1 MNQLL
6 SVFSRWMGKKPVAGA
21 SRKKGG
27 RKATR
32 GCRFE
37 SLEQRQLF
45 ALAPIARLGDLS
57 TLLIPTGTS
66 PVHFFADY
74 RESPHNDELGYFFVD
89 GPDGRITKRQ
99 DSDPFGTPLLS
110 ADGKP
115 QYVRP
120 GDLGYANAALATK
133 NSSVVFSSGEVGNQS
148 KRDKILDVY
157 GDFYIAFYLIQGK
170 STQDW
175 WESPASS
182 KPNAWFSVGDANAD
196 GYEHFQ
202 ATQRRD
208 SFYRQGLLQYKI
220 EDSNLAFAKR
230 KIAGN
235 DSDLNDF
242 VFSVNI
248 VPFATSDDYSIF
260 NAGADFNGSPL
271 PLKLNQNSGLLW
283 NDYLP
288 SSPYRKPVV
297 TQISLNKGDTWIAVT
312 DSRRNSLVLTH
323 LQTPSCRQIFNQ
335 Q

>member
-6 SVFSRWMGKKPVAGA
+6 SVFSRWMGEKPVAGA

-115 QYVRP
+115 
-120 GDLGYANAALATK
+120 
-133 NSSVVFSSGEVGNQS
+133 
-148 KRDKILDVY
+148 
-157 GDFYIAFYLIQGK
+157 
-170 STQDW
+170 
-175 WESPASS
+175 
-182 KPNAWFSVGDANAD
+182 
-196 GYEHFQ
+196 
-202 ATQRRD
+202 
-208 SFYRQGLLQYKI
+208 
-220 EDSNLAFAKR
+220 
-230 KIAGN
+230 
-235 DSDLNDF
+235 
-242 VFSVNI
+242 
-248 VPFATSDDYSIF
+248 
-260 NAGADFNGSPL
+260 
-271 PLKLNQNSGLLW
+271 
-283 NDYLP
+283 
-288 SSPYRKPVV
+288 
-297 TQISLNKGDTWIAVT
+297 
-312 DSRRNSLVLTH
+312 
-323 LQTPSCRQIFNQ
+323 
-335 Q
+335 